1 MVRIITVEHYR
12 TVRQLCRIFPEG
24 STKRVMISIYPGTCL
39 LVRLLLTKILRYSDA
54 PRENKM
60 KKTVFVALLLVI
72 GVALAFPQS
81 SYSQCYGYNGYCG
94 PGVLG
99 AAGAIVGTAGAIVVG
114 AGAAV
119 VGTAGAIV
127 GTVVGPS
134 YGYYGAPVAYGYP
147 RPAYGYPA
155 PAYGYRYPY
164 YGPRPYP
171 GYGYRSYYGGRGYP
185 YRGGY
190 YGYQR

>member
-1 MVRIITVEHYR
+1 MDVIIVEQYR
-12 TVRQLCRIFPEG
+12 GIRQLCRIFPEG

-39 LVRLLLTKILRYSDA
+39 LVRLLLTKILRYNDA
-54 PRENKM
+54 PRQNKM
-60 KKTVFVALLLVI
+60 KKIKKIVFITLLLVI
-72 GVALAFPQS
+72 GVALAFPQP

-99 AAGAIVGTAGAIVVG
+99 AAGAIVAG

-119 VGTAGAIV
+119 LGAAGAIV
-127 GTVVGPS
+127 GTVVGPI

-147 RPAYGYPA
+147 RPAYVYPA

-171 GYGYRSYYGGRGYP
+171 GYGYR
-185 YRGGY
+185 GY
-190 YGYQR
+190 YGPRYYGYYGRRW